1 MPLLINPTFMGRQ
14 VVSIVLTL
22 RRSSHGAVP
31 LVKGATLNIL
41 PSEPKKYFIKHSNG
55 TSPTYK

>member
-1 MPLLINPTFMGRQ
+1 MGRQ
-14 VVSIVLTL
+14 IVSIVLTL